1 MIKDI
6 PVKEIMSSK
15 LLTLHPKDK
24 LTRAKEIF
32 HEYDIHH
39 IPVVVL
45 NKIVGIISQ
54 GDILYLESVVSNSFD
69 RFIQEKKFELNT
81 IDEVMTVDPVCMGS
95 ESTIGEV
102 LSTMLNRRINA
113 IPITEND
120 ELIGLVTSQDLLY
133 ILDREI
139 NRT

>member
-1 MIKDI
+1 MIKDL

-24 LTRAKEIF
+24 LNRAKQIF

-39 IPVVVL
+39 IPVVVM

-81 IDEVMTVDPVCMGS
+81 IDEVMTKDPICMGA
-95 ESTIGEV
+95 ESSVGEV
-102 LSTMLNRRINA
+102 LRTMLDKRINA

-139 NRT
+139 NNS